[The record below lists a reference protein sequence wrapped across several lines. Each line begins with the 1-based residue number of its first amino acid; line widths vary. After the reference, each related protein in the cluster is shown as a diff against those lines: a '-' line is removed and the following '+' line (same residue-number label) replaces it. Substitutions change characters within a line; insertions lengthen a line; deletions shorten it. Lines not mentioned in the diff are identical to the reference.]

1 MQLLI
6 GLNCGQPKIK
16 ATSTSMQYPDE
27 GELFKV
33 EKSKKKSDNLIFFV
47 HFFKGH
53 KKALKRHVELV
64 NKFGYDAYV
73 FNLRDSFKEHQLLPY
88 SPISKKFGMK
98 HALADQIEEH
108 LELLPEY
115 KNKIVF
121 AFSNVAGSAIEV
133 MARRKSSDVVAL
145 ICDSGPGASFA
156 YSSYK
161 LLEQQFKVDSLPLK
175 LLGTPFI
182 MLGWSQAMH
191 KDIPLDL
198 QKLREGF
205 HVLSIRGWKDKL
217 ISPSHIDRIFEP
229 AKNIHWIKL
238 ALPEAGHL
246 TGLKDF
252 PEEYSA
258 GLQSFLSTHF

>member
-1 MQLLI
+1 
-6 GLNCGQPKIK
+6 
-16 ATSTSMQYPDE
+16 MQYPDE
-27 GELFKV
+27 GELFKA
-33 EKSKKKSDNLIFFV
+33 EKSKKKSDSLIFFV

-64 NKFGYDAYV
+64 NEFGYDAYV
-73 FNLRDSFKEHQLLPY
+73 FNLRDSFKEQQFLPY
-88 SPISKKFGMK
+88 SHVSKKFGMK

-108 LELLPEY
+108 LNLLPEY

-133 MARRKSSDVVAL
+133 MARRNSNDVVAL

-161 LLEQQFKVDSLPLK
+161 LLEQQFKVDFLPLK
-175 LLGTPFI
+175 VLGTPFV
-182 MLGWSQAMH
+182 MLGWSQSMH
-191 KDIPLDL
+191 KDITVDL

-205 HVLSIRGWKDKL
+205 PVLSIRGWKDKL

-238 ALPEAGHL
+238 GLPEAGHL

-252 PEEYSA
+252 PEDYRA
-258 GLQSFLSTHF
+258 GLKSFLSTL